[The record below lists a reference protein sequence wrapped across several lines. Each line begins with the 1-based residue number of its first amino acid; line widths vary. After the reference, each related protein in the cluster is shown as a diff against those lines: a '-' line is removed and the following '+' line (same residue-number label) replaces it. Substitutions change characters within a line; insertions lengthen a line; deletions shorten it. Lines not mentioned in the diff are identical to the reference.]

1 MTWIAFAM
9 DSFGNGIDSPWNKNA
24 LGLRGSFSAAL
35 IVHLVLLLGL
45 SFGAA
50 KSPSPSLMME
60 VTLAYTPSEDAPDN
74 AAFSA
79 QVNQLGDEEDS
90 AVLEENRRGYCKRE
104 PRAVSPSRGIQRS
117 APRQPPMARG
127 AGTQRVRCCPAGQ
140 A

>member
-1 MTWIAFAM
+1 M

-50 KSPSPSLMME
+50 KSPSPSLMMV

-74 AAFSA
+74 AAFIA

>member
-1 MTWIAFAM
+1 M

-74 AAFSA
+74 AAFIA

-90 AVLEENRRGYCKRE
+90 AVLEETLLEEKR
-104 PRAVSPSRGIQRS
+104 IL
-117 APRQPPMARG
+117 
-127 AGTQRVRCCPAGQ
+127 
-140 A
+140 

>member
-1 MTWIAFAM
+1 M

-60 VTLAYTPSEDAPDN
+60 VTLACTPSEDAPDN
-74 AAFSA
+74 AAFIA